1 MIKFITQEPEVK
13 TPTFRDVEIN
23 QFFVNGEHCLCQKVT
38 KTSFNFVAKM
48 SGVPYADHVRDASET
63 TRILKILPHVKKIEF

>member
-13 TPTFRDVEIN
+13 TPTFGDVEIN
-23 QFFVNGEHCLCQKVT
+23 QFFVSENHLLCQKVT

-48 SGVPYADHVRDASET
+48 SGVPYADHVRDVSET